1 MLWELLISVLV
12 SLAVHLLTAYLFVQ
26 KALLG
31 ADGVIYA
38 MIAYFAVFAG
48 LNFVFLSRNL
58 KYRQSWLSGVAFPAA
73 AAVVSGLAVML
84 IGRFMLEPAGAVV
97 TIITG
102 IVAGVF
108 LDLTMLMI
116 LRVIGEEE
124 LSRMPFGFFFIMFG
138 KNIGVL

>member
-1 MLWELLISVLV
+1 MRIWLFLCTV

>member
-1 MLWELLISVLV
+1 M
-12 SLAVHLLTAYLFVQ
+12 Q

-102 IVAGVF
+102 IV
-108 LDLTMLMI
+108 DLTMLMV